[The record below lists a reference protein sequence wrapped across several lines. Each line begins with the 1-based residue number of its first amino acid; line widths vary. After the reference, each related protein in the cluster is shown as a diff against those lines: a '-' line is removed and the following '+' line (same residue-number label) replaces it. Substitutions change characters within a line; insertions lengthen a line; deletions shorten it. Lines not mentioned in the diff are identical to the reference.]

1 MNVSAG
7 SEDPSGGQVQLEDS
21 ARALLEAFVAISSDL
36 DTEAVLRRI
45 VVSACELTDTRYGAL
60 GVIGADGHLAGFVTH
75 GIDEATAARIGHP
88 PVGRGLLDVLA
99 AGADTLRLDELSE
112 HEMSVGF
119 PEHHPPMHTLLRV
132 PITVR
137 GTIFG
142 QLYLSEKTQGQPFDQ
157 RDELL
162 VESLATVA
170 GFVVENARAY
180 GLSERRRRW
189 LELFGELNDLLTPPI
204 TLGDALERIAEA
216 VREASGAES
225 ASVVQVPEN
234 GEPFAAAICG
244 TPFALTADERRL
256 FNKSVRSVVETGEVM
271 DLQVRDL
278 GTAVLAPLRAHLTM
292 PGVLILTRSGLHH
305 QGDVEDQDLLVSFAD
320 QAALALDRAQ
330 ALEDREQMAVV
341 SDRDRIARDLHDVV
355 IQRLFA
361 TGLHLQSIRS
371 AAPTDELRD
380 RIDQSVRDLDQTIR
394 DIRGTIFELQTRPR
408 SSLRTEI
415 RDLVQE
421 QIPLLGFA
429 PSVHTEGPVDVPLDP
444 EVQAQ
449 MVTVLREALTNIAQ
463 HSQARSAS
471 VHLQVTPTHLRLKIT
486 DDGRGV
492 PEDRH
497 ERGLRS
503 VRRRAMLLG
512 GSLDLWPN
520 EPCGTVFVW
529 SVPHGSEPETSATGS
544 RQN

>member
-1 MNVSAG
+1 VNASAG
-7 SEDPSGGQVQLEDS
+7 SGSLGGESVQLEDS
-21 ARALLEAFVAISSDL
+21 ARSLLEAFVAISSDL
-36 DTEAVLRRI
+36 DTDSVLRRI
-45 VVSACELTDTRYGAL
+45 VVSACELTGTRYGAL
-60 GVIGADGHLAGFVTH
+60 GVIGTDGQLAGFVTH
-75 GIDEATAARIGHP
+75 GIDEATAAKIGEL
-88 PVGRGLLDVLA
+88 PVGRGLLNVLA

-112 HEMSVGF
+112 HEESVGF

-132 PITVR
+132 PIRVR

-142 QLYLSEKTQGQPFDQ
+142 QLYLSEKAHGQPFSQ

-170 GFVVENARAY
+170 GFVIENARAY
-180 GLSERRRRW
+180 GQSERRRRW
-189 LELFGELNDLLTPPI
+189 LEMFGELNSLLMPPI
-204 TLGDALERIAEA
+204 TLGDALDRIAKA
-216 VREASGAES
+216 VRDASGAQS
-225 ASVVQVPEN
+225 ASVVQVPAN
-234 GEPFAAAICG
+234 GDPFVAAICG
-244 TPFALTADERRL
+244 TPFTLTDDERRL
-256 FNKSVRSVVETGEVM
+256 FNKSVRTVVETNEVI

-292 PGVLILTRSGLHH
+292 PGVLIITRAGLQH
-305 QGDVEDQDLLVSFAD
+305 QGDAEDQELLMSFAD
-320 QAALALDRAQ
+320 QAGLALDRTQ

-361 TGLHLQSIRS
+361 TGLHMQSIRS

-408 SSLRTEI
+408 SSLRTEV
-415 RDLVQE
+415 RDLVRE
-421 QIPLLGFA
+421 HIPLLGYA
-429 PSVHTEGPVDVPLDP
+429 PSVHTEGPVDGTLEP

-463 HSQARSAS
+463 HSGADDAS
-471 VHLQVTPTHLRLKIT
+471 IHLQVTPTHLRLKVT
-486 DDGRGV
+486 DNGQGM

-497 ERGLRS
+497 ERGLRN

-520 EPCGTVFVW
+520 EPSGTIFVW
-529 SVPHGSEPETSATGS
+529 SVPHSEEAEPAVG
-544 RQN
+544 RAK